1 MADERELSHRA
12 RPRRT
17 LRTALVFAGVAVLL
31 CCVAAT
37 GLGLWNLQ
45 SVRTSVGP
53 ARKVAE
59 AFLGDLTVGDAS
71 AAYDRLCVATR
82 DKWQRLEFVRWVQ
95 MRPPISRYTVDDVS
109 VATRD
114 GQLRATVTARL
125 THDSGKVEPHTLQV
139 IAEDGDWRVCG
150 DPY

>member
-1 MADERELSHRA
+1 MAYEPGYGHPT

-17 LRTALVFAGVAVLL
+17 LRSTLLLVGVALL
-31 CCVAAT
+31 VCCVGAT

-45 SVRTSVGP
+45 AVRRSVEP
-53 ARKVAE
+53 ARRVAE
-59 AFLGDLTVGDAS
+59 AFLGDLTVGDAP

-82 DKWQRLEFVRWVQ
+82 DRWQRLEFVRWVAIQ
-95 MRPPISRYTVDDVS
+95 PQVSQYAVDDVS
-109 VATRD
+109 VVTSN

-125 THDSGKVEPHTLQV
+125 THESGKVVTHALPV
-139 IAEDGDWRVCG
+139 VREDGDWRVCG